1 MKKTVLILIVCVGG
15 AACALDQAAFRA
27 PAREHHP
34 ETWFHL
40 IGGNVAKGGLA
51 ADLDAVASAGISGIQ
66 LFHGQF
72 GGPWPGVSPQIP
84 CLSKDWDDLIRFAA
98 DGCAARGLSFKMQN
112 CPGWSMSGGPWIA
125 PSNAMRNLTYS
136 RMDVVGG
143 EPVKLALP
151 VPNWQM
157 ESRLKAEDLDYHD
170 LFVLAFPTPAGDT
183 PAFFETKPVERTDK
197 DGVLR
202 LVYRFDKPRA
212 FRSAELPSPR
222 QMNHDWAYAPG
233 VTITVRAG
241 SDKRVASTEVPQGC
255 WQDAVPFT
263 MALGEMSPSAEWTVE
278 IKHAHPINVAYV
290 HFRTGARLHNW
301 EGKAGWVL
309 RGLGGSRSCATAA
322 GTAALHA
329 DAQERVPPGCIC
341 GDAVL
346 DLTDKFKD
354 GVLEWTPPSGKWTI
368 LRIGHVN
375 NGTRNGPAPKE
386 ATGWE
391 CNKMDRAGIDA
402 HFAAYI
408 GRLAKGPLAGG
419 KLKGFVVDS
428 WECRRQTW
436 TRSLESDFRAARSY
450 DFRKKLP
457 AVFGWVIDSPEK
469 TEAFL
474 RDWRQTLGELVE
486 KNYYAR
492 MDELARAYGMTAQY
506 ETAFGDVLPGDL
518 MSFWKYCDTPMCEFW
533 FPRADSSVGQDDFK
547 PIIPCAS
554 AAHVYG
560 KGRVAAEACTSMRL
574 KWDEDFKNLKGTI
587 NHAFSRGVT
596 HLVFHTYTH
605 NPRTDW
611 LPPGSSFG
619 HCIGTPFIRGQAWWK
634 YMPEFTK
641 WVARCETMLEAGQ
654 PVNDIL
660 WYLGEEVGHKPSE
673 RSPFPEGYKYDYVNT
688 DALLNRIV
696 AKDGKF
702 FTPEGLSWKVLW
714 VPDRRWMSD
723 AVKAKLSHFIKC
735 GSRVVYGSAK
745 EVVEGLKP
753 DVTCAGDGPS
763 DWRKGERPVEWLHRR
778 DATADWYFVAPNGM
792 DAYAGEVTFR
802 AEGDVTVWDPVTG
815 TCYVPEIPHMEEG
828 STTVKLNL
836 ASAEG
841 VFVVFNRGG
850 SQLVATAKPGGTRSC
865 ATADAQERVPP
876 SGATIPLAPWTL
888 SFPAGWGAPAS
899 LKLEKLASWTDL
911 PLGEEGR
918 HFSGTA
924 TYSTTFAGKTG
935 ASLTLDLGE
944 VETVAEVFVNG
955 QKVRTLW
962 TPPYRCEIGDFVK
975 DGMNE
980 LRVDV
985 TTTWFNRLAYDA
997 GLPEKDRKTWTIS
1010 GPKKGTPPKP
1020 AGLLGPVKL
1029 IR

>member
-1 MKKTVLILIVCVGG
+1 MKQTVLILVAGISG
-15 AACALDQAAFRA
+15 AAWALDQAAFRA

-40 IGGNVAKGGLA
+40 IGGNVAKAGLA

-136 RMDVVGG
+136 RTDVEGG
-143 EPVKLALP
+143 KPVKLALP
-151 VPNWQM
+151 DPDWQM

-183 PAFFETKPVERTDK
+183 PGFMETKPAERTDK

-202 LVYRFDKPRA
+202 LVYRFPKPFA
-212 FRSAELPSPR
+212 FRSLELPSPR

-233 VTITVRAG
+233 VTVTVRAG
-241 SDKRVASTEVPQGC
+241 SGETPLLPGGGRAASAEVPQGC

-263 MALGEMSPSAEWTVE
+263 MALGEMPPSAEWTVE
-278 IKHAHPINVAYV
+278 IKHAHPINVSFV

-309 RGLGGSRSCATAA
+309 RGLGERASRPFKTS
-322 GTAALHA
+322 GF
-329 DAQERVPPGCIC
+329 IC

-346 DLTDKFKD
+346 DLTDKFRD
-354 GVLEWTPPSGKWTI
+354 GALAWTPPEGKWTV

-436 TRSLESDFRAARSY
+436 TRSLESDFRAARGY

-457 AVFGWVIDSPEK
+457 AVFGWVIDSSEK
-469 TEAFL
+469 TEDFL

-486 KNYYAR
+486 RNYYAR

-518 MSFWKYCDTPMCEFW
+518 MAFWKYCDTPMCEFW
-533 FPRADSSVGQDDFK
+533 FPRAESSVGQDDFK

-560 KGRVAAEACTSMRL
+560 KRRVAAEACTTTRL
-574 KWDEDFKNLKGTI
+574 KWNEDFKNLKANI

-634 YMPEFTK
+634 HMPEFTK
-641 WVARCETMLEAGQ
+641 WVARCETLLEAGRS
-654 PVNDIL
+654 VNDIL
-660 WYLGEEVGHKPSE
+660 WYLGEGVGHKPSE

-688 DALLNRIV
+688 DALLNRISV
-696 AKDGKF
+696 KDGIF
-702 FTPEGLSWKVLW
+702 TTPEGLTWKVLW
-714 VPDRRWMSD
+714 VPERRWMSD
-723 AVKAKLSHFIKC
+723 AVKAKLSHFVKC

-753 DVTCAGDGPS
+753 DVTCAGEGPS
-763 DWRKGERPVEWLHRR
+763 DWRKGERPIEWLHRR
-778 DATADWYFVAPNGM
+778 DATADWYFVAANGM
-792 DAYAGEVTFR
+792 DAYSGEVTFR
-802 AEGDVTVWDPVTG
+802 AEGDVSVWDPVTG
-815 TCYVPEIPHMEEG
+815 ACWTPDIPHAESN
-828 STTVKLNL
+828 STTVKLDL
-836 ASAEG
+836 APAES
-841 VFVVFNRGG
+841 VFVVFWHT
-850 SQLVATAKPGGTRSC
+850 ATTGETPVVPVCRA
-865 ATADAQERVPP
+865 ATGETPVVPVGE
-876 SGATIPLAPWTL
+876 SLKWTL
-888 SFPAGWGAPAS
+888 SFPAGWGAPTS

-911 PLGEEGR
+911 PIGEEGR

-924 TYSTTFAGKTG
+924 TYATTFKAKAGEP
-935 ASLTLDLGE
+935 LTLDLGE
-944 VETVAEVFVNG
+944 VETIADVFVNDR
-955 QKVRTLW
+955 KVRMLW
-962 TPPYRCEIGDFVK
+962 APPYRCAIGECVK
-975 DGMNE
+975 DGVND

-997 GLPEKDRKTWTIS
+997 GLPEKDRKTWTIA
-1010 GPKKGTPPKP
+1010 GPKKGTPPLP
-1020 AGLLGPVKL
+1020 AGLLGPVSLKK
-1029 IR
+1029 

>member
-1 MKKTVLILIVCVGG
+1 MKNAVLIF
-15 AACALDQAAFRA
+15 AACLGGTVFAVDASAFRA

-40 IGGNVAKGGLA
+40 IGGNVAKEGLA

-136 RMDVVGG
+136 RTDVVGG
-143 EPVKLALP
+143 KPVKLELT
-151 VPNWQM
+151 VPDWQM
-157 ESRLKAEDLDYHD
+157 ESRLRAEDLDYHD

-183 PAFFETKPVERTDK
+183 PDAFAPKPAAKTDT

-202 LVYRFDKPRA
+202 LVYRFGKPMA
-212 FRSAELPSPR
+212 FRSVELPSPR
-222 QMNHDWAYAPG
+222 QMNHDWAYDPG
-233 VTITVRAG
+233 VVVTVRAG
-241 SDKRVASTEVPQGC
+241 SGETPLLPGGGGVASAEVPQGC
-255 WQDAVPFT
+255 WQDGVPFT
-263 MALGEMSPSAEWTVE
+263 MALGEMPASAEWTVE
-278 IKHAHPINVAYV
+278 VRHAHPVNIPFVR
-290 HFRTGARLHNW
+290 FRTGVRLHNW

-309 RGLGGSRSCATAA
+309 RGGAGRAANVATAPRDGA
-322 GTAALHA
+322 GYV
-329 DAQERVPPGCIC
+329 RS
-341 GDAVL
+341 DAVL

-354 GVLEWTPPSGKWTI
+354 GMLEWTPPAGKWTI

-436 TRSLESDFRAARSY
+436 TRSLESDFRAARGY
-450 DFRKKLP
+450 DFRRKLP

-469 TEAFL
+469 TETFL

-518 MSFWKYCDTPMCEFW
+518 MAFWKYCDTPMCEFW
-533 FPRADSSVGQDDFK
+533 FPRAESSVGQDDFK

-634 YMPEFTK
+634 YMSEFTT
-641 WVARCETMLEAGQ
+641 WAARCETMLEAGK
-654 PVNDIL
+654 PANDIL

-673 RSPFPEGYKYDYVNT
+673 RSPFPPGYKYDYVNR
-688 DALLNRIV
+688 DALLNRISV
-696 AKDGKF
+696 KDGLF
-702 FTPEGLSWKVLW
+702 TTPEGVTWKVLW
-714 VPDRRWMSD
+714 VPTRKWMAG
-723 AVKAKLSHFIKC
+723 AVKTKLSDFAKN
-735 GSRVVYGSAK
+735 GGRVVYGGVG
-745 EVVEGLKP
+745 EVVEEIAP
-753 DVTCAGDGPS
+753 DVTCTSVGPS
-763 DWRKGERPVEWLHRR
+763 GWRKGERPIEWLHRY
-778 DATADWYFVAPNGM
+778 DATADWYFVTVNGM
-792 DAYAGEVTFR
+792 DSYSGEVTFR

-815 TCYVPEIPHMEEG
+815 TCSVPEIPHMETG

-841 VFVVFNRGG
+841 VFVVFSRGG
-850 SQLVATAKPGGTRSC
+850 VESGKLKVASGHDADRGSGTPAAS
-865 ATADAQERVPP
+865 
-876 SGATIPLAPWTL
+876 IPLRDWIL

-899 LKLEKLASWTDL
+899 LKLENLASWTDL

-924 TYSTTFAGKTG
+924 TYTATFTGKAGVP
-935 ASLTLDLGE
+935 LTLDLGE

-955 QKVRTLW
+955 KKARTLW
-962 TPPYRCEIGDFVK
+962 APPYRCEIGDLAK
-975 DGMNE
+975 DGVNE

-997 GLPEKDRKTWTIS
+997 GLPEKDRKTWTIA
-1010 GPKKGTPPKP
+1010 GPKKGTQPKP

-1029 IR
+1029 VQ